1 MASQRQF
8 EGAVLEDL
16 LERVRAEVGPNARI
30 IAANRVRKGGVGG
43 FFSRQAF
50 EVLVECPDPST
61 AATPSPTVP
70 ITATA
75 TATALAP
82 APGNGPGAAH
92 AEPRMPTSILELAD
106 AVSAD
111 ERNDIIDLVEERS
124 VSTESRD
131 FAQVLDRVS
140 RSIDATPD
148 ELGRDPEPTID
159 AFGAEEIDLRAT
171 ERTAPHHFETP
182 PAMPL
187 PNEPI
192 EPGPRPDA
200 DDDLVVT
207 TLGTVSTP
215 RGTRQIAPPAEMID
229 RYETRLSKMG
239 LPARLIPRGVNQLE
253 LKGALV
259 ESLFRLP
266 PAPSVPAGGTGIV
279 IATVGVGATPVL
291 LARDLAEELGLDPD
305 DVMLATRERLGG
317 GIPAWLQMCDPA
329 TAEERRLSWRRRS
342 RPTIVA
348 CSLPA
353 ATRGLRWARDMLDH
367 LEPTVTW
374 AIVDAGSKREDIA
387 HRIEELG
394 GVDVLALDGI
404 EDTVSPATAL
414 EIGVPVGRL
423 EHEHASPLTW
433 TELLLERL
441 SS

>member
-1 MASQRQF
+1 
-8 EGAVLEDL
+8 
-16 LERVRAEVGPNARI
+16 
-30 IAANRVRKGGVGG
+30 
-43 FFSRQAF
+43 
-50 EVLVECPDPST
+50 
-61 AATPSPTVP
+61 
-70 ITATA
+70 
-75 TATALAP
+75 
-82 APGNGPGAAH
+82 
-92 AEPRMPTSILELAD
+92 
-106 AVSAD
+106 
-111 ERNDIIDLVEERS
+111 
-124 VSTESRD
+124 
-131 FAQVLDRVS
+131 
-140 RSIDATPD
+140 
-148 ELGRDPEPTID
+148 
-159 AFGAEEIDLRAT
+159 
-171 ERTAPHHFETP
+171 
-182 PAMPL
+182 MPL

-266 PAPSVPAGGTGIV
+266 PAPSVPAGGAGIV

-387 HRIEELG
+387 YRIEELG
-394 GVDVLALDGI
+394 GVDVLALDGL
-404 EDTVSPATAL
+404 EETVSPATAL
-414 EIGVPVGRL
+414 EIGIPVGRL